1 MSRCP
6 SCGKVLPDEWIRSEG
21 AALLGRKG
29 GQNKARTNAREA
41 ARARWR
47 ESRAKKK
54 RLKND

>member
-6 SCGKVLPDEWIRSEG
+6 ACGNILPDEWLRSEG

-29 GQNKARTNAREA
+29 GQNKARTGAKEA

-54 RLKND
+54 EPKNT